1 MKIRML
7 EAGGRWASL
16 AGFALG
22 CLALLGCEGGGGDGN
37 NWDNYD
43 FGANNRNVCLA
54 LGDSITAGNSYIPTL
69 AALLQKSFVNEAIP
83 GSETGVGVDLVG
95 SGLANTHPGFVTILY
110 GINDLIMGYDAGV
123 AINNLR
129 YMVRAAKNNK
139 SAPVIA
145 TLTPVAGDY
154 YGLISGIQRMN
165 AAIRQMAAEE
175 GATLVDLEEALNWDP
190 AYLQADGLHPNTAGN
205 DVIAAAFYNAMK

>member
-1 MKIRML
+1 
-7 EAGGRWASL
+7 
-16 AGFALG
+16 
-22 CLALLGCEGGGGDGN
+22 
-37 NWDNYD
+37 
-43 FGANNRNVCLA
+43 
-54 LGDSITAGNSYIPTL
+54 
-69 AALLQKSFVNEAIP
+69 
-83 GSETGVGVDLVG
+83 
-95 SGLANTHPGFVTILY
+95 LANTHPGFVTILY